1 MKELY
6 LASASPNY
14 VFRYPGQ
21 TMMGELD
28 YQYQKNFLNKK
39 ELGIIDSLSKHL
51 DYQTA
56 TTGAHPDAGNPRGN
70 ENPKVRMSK
79 IGWIHYNNDTS
90 WLYDKIFDFAY
101 KNTWGL
107 ECNGIHDAIQY
118 TVYPAEN
125 QVQYYHSHRDVGAA
139 NWWRKVSITIQLS
152 EPDEF
157 EGGGFQIEDAAGN
170 GEWITSEHED
180 RGDLIM
186 FPSFMRHQAL
196 PVTKGTRKCL
206 VVWVSGPPLR

>member
-1 MKELY
+1 MKELA
-6 LASASPNY
+6 LASPSPNY

-28 YQYQKNFLNKK
+28 YQYHKNFLNKK
-39 ELGIIDSLSKHL
+39 ELGIIDSLSKQL
-51 DYQTA
+51 DYKTAQT
-56 TTGAHPDAGNPRGN
+56 GGIEGKESHNN
-70 ENPKVRMSK
+70 FEKRMSQ
-79 IGWIHYNNDTS
+79 IGWIYYNNDTS
-90 WLYDKIFDFAY
+90 WLYDKIFQFAY

-107 ECNGIHDAIQY
+107 ECTGIHDAIQY

-125 QVQYYHSHRDVGAA
+125 QTQYYHSHR
-139 NWWRKVSITIQLS
+139 
-152 EPDEF
+152 EF
-157 EGGGFQIEDAAGN
+157 EGGGFQVEDAAGE
-170 GEWITSEHED
+170 GEWVTSEHED

-206 VVWVSGPPLR
+206 VIWVSGPPLR